1 MKYFPGAD
9 DMTTRSHRQ
18 QDRSPHGGHGADR
31 DAQGLQREEA
41 DQQQDQHDPASLEGG
56 HILDRS
62 RGLFELGHVVGGRNI
77 ASEKQQQHTEAGQ
90 DRGDVDR
97 HHHRCVVVEA
107 YLEKVGGDDI
117 HQIGD
122 DQRQTR
128 GVGNKPGGHDK
139 CQRCCRRK
147 AQRHQHGH
155 HDGRENQGGSVIGEQ
170 GRNGGPQQHDES
182 KQLDSTAT
190 TPAGKV
196 QCSPF
201 EETGLI
207 QQKADDDDGD
217 KGRRGIPDDMPDHR
231 NISQVHDSHQQRD
244 TGPNRGAPTN
254 TKAAWLPD
262 NQRQGEDENQDG
274 RQHDV

>member
-1 MKYFPGAD
+1 MA
-9 DMTTRSHRQ
+9 
-18 QDRSPHGGHGADR
+18 
-31 DAQGLQREEA
+31 L
-41 DQQQDQHDPASLEGG
+41 
-56 HILDRS
+56 
-62 RGLFELGHVVGGRNI
+62 ELGHVVGGRNI

-107 YLEKVGGDDI
+107 DLEKVGGDDI

-122 DQRQTR
+122 DQRQAR
-128 GVGNKPGGHDK
+128 RVGNKPGGHDK
-139 CQRCCRRK
+139 RQRCCRRK

-170 GRNGGPQQHDES
+170 GRNGGTQQHDES
-182 KQLDSTAT
+182 KQLDSAAA

-231 NISQVHDSHQQRD
+231 NISKCTTPSSSAIPAPIEALQPMPR
-244 TGPNRGAPTN
+244 PRGCQITSVRVKMKIRMAVNMTY
-254 TKAAWLPD
+254 
-262 NQRQGEDENQDG
+262 RS
-274 RQHDV
+274 